1 MKYAVRFLYLLSGN
15 EKAPENRGVE
25 NPVMELIT

>member
-1 MKYAVRFLYLLSGN
+1 MPSAFLYLLSGN

-25 NPVMELIT
+25 NPVTELIT